1 LFPSVAFL
9 KGSMS
14 TIREYVKNG
23 MATVQRPEG
32 RKLCQAGAL
41 PGPGLRRDD
50 KSMRGRDDESMGG
63 RDEES
68 MGGRDEESMGG
79 RDDESM
85 GLTLLMVYSAKP
97 AL

>member
-1 LFPSVAFL
+1 
-9 KGSMS
+9 
-14 TIREYVKNG
+14 
-23 MATVQRPEG
+23 
-32 RKLCQAGAL
+32 
-41 PGPGLRRDD
+41 
-50 KSMRGRDDESMGG
+50 MGG